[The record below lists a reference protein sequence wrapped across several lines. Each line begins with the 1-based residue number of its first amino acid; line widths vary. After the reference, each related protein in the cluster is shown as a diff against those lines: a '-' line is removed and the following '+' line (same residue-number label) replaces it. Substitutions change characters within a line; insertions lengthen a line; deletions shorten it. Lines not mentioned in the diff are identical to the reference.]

1 MFRNLQASCR
11 ASLVKRWYEDEWVIA
26 SVVLVSCC
34 GSCWLSDK
42 TDSSS
47 TNRIVLALFLGGG
60 GSSSEELLYDEFEE
74 LELLEPEGSAKHKV
88 RIVRF
93 IKTNIFMTALS
104 NQD

>member
-11 ASLVKRWYEDEWVIA
+11 ASLVKRWYEDECIA
-26 SVVLVSCC
+26 SVLVSCC

-60 GSSSEELLYDEFEE
+60 GSSSEELYDEFEE
-74 LELLEPEGSAKHKV
+74 LQVSLLEPEGSAKHKV
-88 RIVRF
+88 RIERF